1 MSKNKLKSTF
11 GNKCGEKVS
20 LEKAKEQL
28 EARKLR
34 LSQKI
39 KEPKMTDF
47 ESLMHDISDKA
58 FTVLN
63 AKMED

>member
-20 LEKAKEQL
+20 VEKAKERL

-34 LSQKI
+34 LSQKN
-39 KEPKMTDF
+39 KGTKND
-47 ESLMHDISDKA
+47 
-58 FTVLN
+58 
-63 AKMED
+63 